1 MMKTV
6 IGDIFFEVDVNY
18 PKNLF
23 NLHSDL
29 LFLPERDKIKKI

>member
-6 IGDIFFEVDVNY
+6 IRDIFFEVDVNY

-29 LFLPERDKIKKI
+29 PFLPERDKIKKI